1 MAATEDGNAIASA
14 GTYTFN
20 GGMNAGDFKKLSFH
34 SVSITG
40 SGSATIA
47 AVFPAGNKAL
57 GSIAVGGD
65 DVFYVPGSIGI
76 HVTAVGDSIAVD
88 FYSYAEGE

>member
-1 MAATEDGNAIASA
+1 MAATEDGKAIASS

-20 GGMNAGDFKKLSFH
+20 GGQSAGDFKKNSYH

-47 AVFPAGNKAL
+47 AVYPAGNKAA
-57 GSIAVGGD
+57 GSLAVAGD
-65 DVFYVPGSIGI
+65 DVFYYPGCTGI
-76 HVTAVGDSIAVD
+76 HVTAVGDSIVVD
-88 FYSYAEGE
+88 FYSYEGV

>member
-1 MAATEDGNAIASA
+1 MAATEDGVAIASA

-20 GGMNAGDFKKLSFH
+20 GNQDANDFKKNSYH

-57 GSIAVGGD
+57 GSIAVAGD
-65 DVFYVPGSIGI
+65 EVFYVPGCIGI
-76 HVTAVGDSIAVD
+76 HVTGVDDSIVVD
-88 FYSYAEGE
+88 FYSFEGV